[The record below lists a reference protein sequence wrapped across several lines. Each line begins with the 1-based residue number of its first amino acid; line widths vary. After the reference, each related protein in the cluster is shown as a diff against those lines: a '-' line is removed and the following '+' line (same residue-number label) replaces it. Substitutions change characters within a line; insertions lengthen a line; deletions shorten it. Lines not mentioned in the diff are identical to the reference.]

1 MQVPTATPFSVDF
14 ILYLGEL
21 IEPSYLFG
29 FSALQGTTPWLT
41 DVTGNDFTQVFKWS
55 VDDT

>member
-21 IEPSYLFG
+21 IEPSPLFG
-29 FSALQGTTPWLT
+29 FSALHGTSPWLT
-41 DVTGNDFTQVFKWS
+41 DVTGNDYTQVFKWS